1 VQADSAGK
9 GMGSTFTVLLPLM
22 KASEAHRYGN
32 GHGAPAGETAVSI
45 KGARI
50 LVVEDDLGTRETLT
64 EMLSLSGADVRA
76 AASAAVAM
84 DIFGAFRP
92 QLLVCDIAMPDE
104 DGYSLIGRIR
114 ALSRDGGGQIP
125 AVAITALAAAEDRQH
140 ALGAGFDRH
149 LAKPVDVDRL
159 LAALTRLLPTVTA
172 AAGSADRYTPDA

>member
-1 VQADSAGK
+1 
-9 GMGSTFTVLLPLM
+9 
-22 KASEAHRYGN
+22 
-32 GHGAPAGETAVSI
+32 
-45 KGARI
+45 
-50 LVVEDDLGTRETLT
+50 VVEDDPGTRETLS
-64 EMLSLSGADVRA
+64 EMLSLNGADVRA

-92 QLLVCDIAMPDE
+92 ELLVCDIAMPDE

-114 ALSRDGGGQIP
+114 ALGRDRGGQVP

-159 LAALTRLLPTVTA
+159 LAALSRLLPTATTSSGA
-172 AAGSADRYTPDA
+172 ADRYTPDA